1 MWSDIVK
8 LKIPF
13 YYFNLLFFF
22 KFCCWKIQIN
32 RLPYVF
38 LGVKLF
44 FFFSLSSKDAN
55 SSSELEESST
65 VTGVKTVR
73 LGVASDVGVLS
84 AGRVKGDGGGIAGE
98 LPALSGRR
106 AVLALALG

>member
-1 MWSDIVK
+1 M
-8 LKIPF
+8 
-13 YYFNLLFFF
+13 
-22 KFCCWKIQIN
+22 N

-73 LGVASDVGVLS
+73 LGVARDVGVLS
-84 AGRVKGDGGGIAGE
+84 AGRDKGGGGGIAGE
-98 LPALSGRR
+98 LPALSCRR